1 MAQHGGACT
10 VPRITSIPLSRPH
23 LPDRDRGNRSFQI
36 LPMQNWCLLTTL
48 LHRSLF
54 KFSER
59 SGDSTLGMGRI
70 KVGRAGSGGGS

>member
-1 MAQHGGACT
+1 MEVHALSPA
-10 VPRITSIPLSRPH
+10 SLLFPLEGPH

-70 KVGRAGSGGGS
+70 KVGRAGSGGGVLR